1 MKDLLERIKKHE
13 GFVEHVYNDSLG
25 IPTIGYGFAIKDLIL
40 DEDIAE
46 EILVRK
52 IQELGKRVMNK
63 FSFYD
68 DLPQEAKEVLMEMS
82 YQLGVTGVSKFK
94 KALAGMENGDWD
106 KAADE
111 MLDSLWA
118 RQTPNRAKD
127 LSNIIR
133 SLGEKESS
141 KKGSSNA

>member
-1 MKDLLERIKKHE
+1 MKDLLESIKHHE

-63 FSFYD
+63 FLFYD